1 MHKQTKNILFWLAS
15 IICLVLLTWG
25 MISLASPNS
34 SNESQ
39 SELTTNENIK
49 GNPEATITVVEYSDF
64 QCPACRTYYALTKQL
79 TEDMGDE
86 IKLIYRHFPL
96 EKSHPQARLAAT
108 AAEAAAL
115 QGKFWEM
122 HDLLFENQREWNNQ
136 NTNDVIST
144 FNQYASKM
152 NLEEEKFDSCLRN
165 GKYIEEIQKDLDDGR
180 AYGISGT
187 PGFFVGN
194 DQIGF
199 IELKGAQPFENFKKV
214 IDSQLKN

>member
-1 MHKQTKNILFWLAS
+1 
-15 IICLVLLTWG
+15 

-79 TEDMGDE
+79 TEDVGDE

-122 HDLLFENQREWNNQ
+122 HDLLFENQLAWSNNDQAEDIFISYAQELGLNTEWFVNDLKSSKVKKKIQSDINNG
-136 NTNDVIST
+136 NLDEVNST
-144 FNQYASKM
+144 PS
-152 NLEEEKFDSCLRN
+152 
-165 GKYIEEIQKDLDDGR
+165 
-180 AYGISGT
+180 
-187 PGFFVGN
+187 FFVNGQKIN
-194 DQIGF
+194 NPRSYNQ
-199 IELKGAQPFENFKKV
+199 FKNAILQFQNK
-214 IDSQLKN
+214 

>member
-79 TEDMGDE
+79 TEDVGDE
-86 IKLIYRHFPL
+86 IKLIYKMG
-96 EKSHPQARLAAT
+96 EKPP
-108 AAEAAAL
+108 
-115 QGKFWEM
+115 
-122 HDLLFENQREWNNQ
+122 
-136 NTNDVIST
+136 
-144 FNQYASKM
+144 SK
-152 NLEEEKFDSCLRN
+152 
-165 GKYIEEIQKDLDDGR
+165 
-180 AYGISGT
+180 
-187 PGFFVGN
+187 
-194 DQIGF
+194 
-199 IELKGAQPFENFKKV
+199 
-214 IDSQLKN
+214 

>member
-79 TEDMGDE
+79 TEDVGDE

-122 HDLLFENQREWNNQ
+122 HDLLFENQLAWSNNDQAEDIFISYAQELGLNTEWFVNDLKSSKVKKKIQSDINNG
-136 NTNDVIST
+136 NLDEVNST
-144 FNQYASKM
+144 PS
-152 NLEEEKFDSCLRN
+152 
-165 GKYIEEIQKDLDDGR
+165 
-180 AYGISGT
+180 
-187 PGFFVGN
+187 FFVNGQKIN
-194 DQIGF
+194 NPRSYNQ
-199 IELKGAQPFENFKKV
+199 FKNAILQFQNK
-214 IDSQLKN
+214 